1 MGRARSAAGIL
12 GSVQR
17 LAAAGR
23 TFAYSS
29 DPALDRSRHL
39 GLHQARKYPDHSA
52 LSRQRRQALSI
63 ARRRRHHQSR
73 GVDRFQHRGNS
84 DRARW
89 HQGAGTRGPR
99 ARPRNRRRL
108 RAAARRRLSLTD
120 IELSA
125 PMNMIVP
132 NAISAMPNG
141 TTRPQVRIVIV
152 GHVDHGKSTLVGR
165 LLHETGSLPE
175 GKLEMLKAVSARR
188 GMPFEWSFLLDALQT
203 ERDQGITI
211 DTTQISFRTRSRD
224 VVLIDA
230 PGHAEF
236 LRNMITGASQ
246 ADGAVLIIDA
256 LEGVRDQTRR
266 HGYLLHL
273 LGIKQVAIVV
283 NKMDRVDFSADR
295 FKEISDEISAHLIG
309 LGVAP
314 TAVIPISAR
323 DGDGVTERTPRIQWY
338 DGPTVVEALDT
349 LEPAPPL
356 KGSQTAGRSVGITL
370 DRELFIERGDVI
382 GHVGTSPRDTRR
394 IRARIFW
401 LHDKPLVTGASI
413 LVRLGTRETRATV
426 VAIEKAVDPGELASV
441 ETRSIARNHVGEIDI
456 ALAHPI
462 AADPYTD
469 NPRTGRLVIEVNGRI
484 AGGGLVLSVG
494 AGQRAIPVDIVPV
507 ESALRPD
514 ERSARYR
521 HGGAVVWLTGLP
533 GSGKSTL
540 ARALERRL
548 FSNGGSPVL
557 LDGDTLRAGLNSDL
571 GFSAADRTENIR
583 RLAEVATH
591 LARNGHIAIVAA
603 VSPARD
609 DRAAARRI
617 ADTSF
622 REVYVATPAE
632 VCESRDPKGH
642 YAKARAGT
650 LQAFTGIG
658 NDYQPP
664 TSSELTIDTSTRS
677 VADAT
682 DEIEQMLAR
691 TGILFDEIVDLAAN
705 I

>member
-1 MGRARSAAGIL
+1 
-12 GSVQR
+12 
-17 LAAAGR
+17 
-23 TFAYSS
+23 
-29 DPALDRSRHL
+29 
-39 GLHQARKYPDHSA
+39 
-52 LSRQRRQALSI
+52 
-63 ARRRRHHQSR
+63 
-73 GVDRFQHRGNS
+73 
-84 DRARW
+84 
-89 HQGAGTRGPR
+89 
-99 ARPRNRRRL
+99 
-108 RAAARRRLSLTD
+108 
-120 IELSA
+120 
-125 PMNMIVP
+125 MNMTVAP
-132 NAISAMPNG
+132 VISTTPNG

-165 LLHETGSLPE
+165 LLHETGSLPD

-211 DTTQISFRTRSRD
+211 DTTQIRFRTKSRD

-273 LGIKQVAIVV
+273 LGIKQVAVVV
-283 NKMDRVDFSADR
+283 NKMDRVDFSAPR
-295 FKEISDEISAHLIG
+295 FAEISAEISAHLTG
-309 LGVAP
+309 LGVTP
-314 TAVIPISAR
+314 SAVIPISAR
-323 DGDGVTERTPRIQWY
+323 DGDGVAERTSRTQWY
-338 DGPTVVEALDT
+338 NGPTVVEALDA
-349 LEPAPPL
+349 LEPARPL
-356 KGSQTAGRSVGITL
+356 AELALRLPVQAIYKFDDRRIVAGRIESGHLAAGDEIVVMPKGKLAKIRSVESWPETPVNEVQTAGRSVGITL
-370 DRELFIERGDVI
+370 DRELFVERGDVI
-382 GHVGTSPRDTRR
+382 AHVGSSPRDTRR

-401 LHDKPLVTGASI
+401 LHDQPLLPGASI
-413 LVRLGTRETRATV
+413 LVRLGTKETRATV
-426 VAIEKAVDPGELASV
+426 VAIEKAVDPGALSSI
-441 ETRSIARNHVGEIDI
+441 ETQSIARNHVGEIDI
-456 ALAHPI
+456 SLAQPL
-462 AADPYTD
+462 AADPFTD
-469 NPRTGRLVIEVNGRI
+469 NPRTGRLVIEVHGRI
-484 AGGGLVLSVG
+484 AGGGLVLAVNS
-494 AGQRAIPVDIVPV
+494 GQRAVPVNIVPV

-540 ARALERRL
+540 ARALESRL
-548 FSNGGSPVL
+548 FGNGGSPVL

-571 GFSAADRTENIR
+571 GFIPADRTENIR

-603 VSPARD
+603 VSPSAQ

-617 ADTSF
+617 ADTAF
-622 REVYVATPAE
+622 REIYVATPAD

-642 YAKARAGT
+642 YAKARAGA
-650 LQAFTGIG
+650 LHAFTGIG

-664 TSSELTIDTSTRS
+664 AASELTIDTSTCS
-677 VADAT
+677 VVEAT
-682 DEIEQMLAR
+682 DEIERMLAR
-691 TGILFDEIVDLAAN
+691 TGILFDELVDLAAN

>member
-1 MGRARSAAGIL
+1 
-12 GSVQR
+12 
-17 LAAAGR
+17 
-23 TFAYSS
+23 
-29 DPALDRSRHL
+29 
-39 GLHQARKYPDHSA
+39 
-52 LSRQRRQALSI
+52 
-63 ARRRRHHQSR
+63 
-73 GVDRFQHRGNS
+73 
-84 DRARW
+84 
-89 HQGAGTRGPR
+89 
-99 ARPRNRRRL
+99 
-108 RAAARRRLSLTD
+108 
-120 IELSA
+120 
-125 PMNMIVP
+125 MNMIVSP
-132 NAISAMPNG
+132 TLSATPNG

-211 DTTQISFRTRSRD
+211 DTTQIRFRTRSRD

-246 ADGAVLIIDA
+246 ADGALLIIDA

-273 LGIKQVAIVV
+273 LGVKQVAVVV
-283 NKMDRVDFSADR
+283 NKMDRVDFSAAR
-295 FKEISDEISAHLIG
+295 FEEIKNEISAHLSG
-309 LGVAP
+309 LGVTP
-314 TAVIPISAR
+314 SAVIPISAR
-323 DGDGVTERTPRIQWY
+323 DGDGVTERTAKIRWY
-338 DGPTVVEALDT
+338 RGPTVVEALDA
-349 LEPAPPL
+349 LEPARPL
-356 KGSQTAGRSVGITL
+356 QALALRMPVQAIYKFDDRRIVAGR
-370 DRELFIERGDVI
+370 IESGSLAAGDEIVI
-382 GHVGTSPRDTRR
+382 MPAGKIAK
-394 IRARIFW
+394 IRTVEGWPA
-401 LHDKPLVTGASI
+401 PP
-413 LVRLGTRETRATV
+413 GTRETRATV
-426 VAIEKAVDPGELASV
+426 VAIEKAVDPGELSSV
-441 ETRSIARNHVGEIDI
+441 ENKSIARNHVGEIDI
-456 ALAHPI
+456 SLAHAL

-469 NPRTGRLVIEVNGRI
+469 NPRTGRLVIEVSGRI
-484 AGGGLVLSVG
+484 AGGGLVLSVD

-521 HGGAVVWLTGLP
+521 HNGAVVWLTGLP
-533 GSGKSTL
+533 ASGKSTL

-557 LDGDTLRAGLNSDL
+557 LDGDTLRAGLNGDL
-571 GFSAADRTENIR
+571 GFSAVDRTENIR

-603 VSPARD
+603 VSPSGE

-617 ADTSF
+617 ADDLF

-632 VCESRDPKGH
+632 ICESRDPKGH
-642 YAKARAGT
+642 YAKARTGA

-664 TSSELTIDTSTRS
+664 TNSELTIDTSARS
-677 VADAT
+677 VPDAT
-682 DEIEQMLAR
+682 DEIERMLAG
-691 TGILFDEIVDLAAN
+691 TGILFDEPVDLA
-705 I
+705 